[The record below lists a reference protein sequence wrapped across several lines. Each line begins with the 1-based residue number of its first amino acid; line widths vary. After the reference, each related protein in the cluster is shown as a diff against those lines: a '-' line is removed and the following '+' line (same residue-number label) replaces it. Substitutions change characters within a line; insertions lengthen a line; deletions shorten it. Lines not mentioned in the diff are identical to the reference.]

1 VKRASRTEFL
11 EKETQIMKR
20 LVITASILCL
30 SAIGMMGCAEKEST
44 ESELKL
50 TTPGGETTI
59 TTERE
64 VKQTGENPPPVRP

>member
-1 VKRASRTEFL
+1 
-11 EKETQIMKR
+11 MKR
-20 LVITASILCL
+20 LIAMLAISCL
-30 SAIGMMGCAEKEST
+30 SATVMMGCAEKQSS

-64 VKQTGENPPPVRP
+64 VKQTGENPPPARP